1 MDNNN
6 KTAEHLMKRQQRS
19 NYTCDVLI
27 IGGGSAGLR
36 AAIQAHD
43 AGANV
48 LLISRS
54 KKGDPH
60 TTLARGGINAALGTM
75 DPEDNWMIHAADTL
89 REGEFLADYE
99 RVEILCKN
107 APDAINELVSW
118 GARFHREKDG
128 RLTQRFFGAH
138 TYRRTVF
145 YQDWTGQE
153 IVRVL
158 MEQVNQRKIKIID
171 NVYIA
176 KLLLLKSDGG
186 YDENSERLSS
196 SSSSSSLSKSATAQ
210 HKEQLI
216 NEREEGGGEG
226 REEIKGAFGIDV
238 EKKEFV
244 TFECKSLILAA
255 GGYTR
260 VYAVSSSR
268 IFENYGEGIALAYE
282 AGVDLVDMEMVQF
295 HPTGMVWPEKALGTL
310 ATEAIRGEGGILL
323 NSKGERFMKNYDPE
337 RMELGPRDVVAR
349 ANYNEI
355 ISGRGT
361 EHGGVW
367 LDVTHLRKEVI
378 QERLTTMYEQF
389 QELDGIDISKEKME
403 VGPTAHYSMGG
414 VVVEINC
421 QTRVKGLFAVG
432 EVISQIHGAN
442 RLGGNSLL
450 DTVVFGKIAGDEAA
464 KLALHAR
471 KGNTKKTKD
480 ALSQPKSDIV
490 NQKNRFDDDD
500 DNYKRIF
507 AIEEPMKFRSE
518 IQNLMMQNAGIV
530 RDETRLQNGLKR
542 ILELKNEF
550 YSNKHNIIN
559 LKESSIADGNDK
571 IENIIISLQMKSSL
585 IACEAII
592 RSALMRQESRGAHY
606 RSDFPRLDDERW
618 KVNIYCT
625 KRGNGGTA
633 DPAAEMTLFKQNV
646 KEISGPIADFLK
658 SHVKAAH
665 HRTFE

>member
-1 MDNNN
+1 M
-6 KTAEHLMKRQQRS
+6 MKKQQQS

-36 AAIQAHD
+36 SAIEAHD

-48 LLISRS
+48 LIISKS
-54 KKGDPH
+54 KTGDPH

-75 DPEDNWMIHAADTL
+75 DSEDNWVIHAADTL

-99 RVEILCKN
+99 RVELLCKN
-107 APDAINELVSW
+107 APDAINELVGW
-118 GARFHREKDG
+118 GARFHREKDD

-158 MEQVNQRKIKIID
+158 MEQVNQRKIKMID
-171 NVYIA
+171 NVYITE
-176 KLLLLKSDGG
+176 LLLETNGNDDG
-186 YDENSERLSS
+186 
-196 SSSSSSLSKSATAQ
+196 ATREGLAARPE
-210 HKEQLI
+210 EQVT
-216 NEREEGGGEG
+216 NEQQEVKVQEQ
-226 REEIKGAFGIDV
+226 IKGAFGIDII
-238 EKKEFV
+238 KKELA

-268 IFENYGEGIALAYE
+268 IFENYGEGISLAYE

-295 HPTGMVWPEKALGTL
+295 HPTGMVWPEEAVGTL

-323 NSKGERFMKNYDPE
+323 NSKSERFMKNYDPE

-355 ISGRGT
+355 LSGRGT

-389 QELDGIDISKEKME
+389 QKFDGIDISKEKME

-414 VVVEINC
+414 VVVDINC

-450 DTVVFGKIAGDEAA
+450 DTVVFGKISGDKAA
-464 KLALHAR
+464 KLALQET
-471 KGNTKKTKD
+471 KVNTEKTKD
-480 ALSQPKSDIV
+480 AAASQLNSSIV
-490 NQKNRFDDDD
+490 NQKYRFDADD
-500 DNYKRIF
+500 DNYEGIF
-507 AIEEPMKFRSE
+507 VIEEPMKFRSE
-518 IQNLMMQNAGIV
+518 LQKLMMQNAGIIK
-530 RDETRLQNGLKR
+530 EQTRLQDGLKR
-542 ILELKNEF
+542 ILELKDEF
-550 YSNKHNIIN
+550 YSKKQNIN
-559 LKESSIADGNDK
+559 LESSFADGNDD
-571 IENIIISLQMKSSL
+571 IENIVLTLQVKSSL
-585 IACEAII
+585 ISCEATI
-592 RSALMRQESRGAHY
+592 RSALMREESRGAHY
-606 RSDFPRLDDERW
+606 RSDFPSLDDDNW

-625 KRGNGGTA
+625 KRGKRLPDGV
-633 DPAAEMTLFKQNV
+633 EMTLFKQNI
-646 KEISGPIADFLK
+646 KEISGPLADFLK